1 MRRVLSVF
9 LTAVALL
16 AATGEAAAATATTTF
31 GVSVTVNSNCLVS
44 ASNLAFA
51 NYTPAGGNQTANTTV
66 SVRCTKGTAFTVA
79 LNGGST
85 SGGTVTQRLMT
96 NGGSPASTVQYNLY
110 TVANFATIWGD
121 GTGGTATVSGT
132 GNGVTVANAVA
143 ETVYG
148 ELVDS
153 ATNQVVPP
161 GNYSDTITVTVTY

>member
-1 MRRVLSVF
+1 MSRILGTF
-9 LTAVALL
+9 WATVALL
-16 AATGEAAAATATTTF
+16 GAAGSASALTATTTF
-31 GVSVTVNSNCLVS
+31 TVSVTVNSNCLVS
-44 ASNLAFA
+44 AANLAFP

-66 SVRCTKGTAFTVA
+66 SVRCTKGTPFTVA

-85 SGGTVTQRLMT
+85 AGGTVTQRLMT

-121 GTGGTATVSGT
+121 GTGGTATVAGT

-148 ELVDS
+148 ELIDS
-153 ATNQVVPP
+153 AANQGVPP
-161 GNYSDTITVTVTY
+161 GSYNDTITVTVTY

>member
-1 MRRVLSVF
+1 MSRILGTF
-9 LTAVALL
+9 WATAALL
-16 AATGEAAAATATTTF
+16 GAAGSASAATATTTF

-44 ASNLAFA
+44 AASLAFP

-66 SVRCTKGTAFTVA
+66 SVRCTKGTTFTVA

-85 SGGTVTQRLMT
+85 AGGTVTQRLMT
-96 NGGSPASTVQYNLY
+96 NGGAGTVQYNLY

-121 GTGGTATVSGT
+121 GTGGTSTVAGT

-148 ELVDS
+148 QLVDS
-153 ATNQVVPP
+153 AVNQVAPP
-161 GNYSDTITVTVTY
+161 GSYNDTITVTVTY

>member
-1 MRRVLSVF
+1 
-9 LTAVALL
+9 
-16 AATGEAAAATATTTF
+16 
-31 GVSVTVNSNCLVS
+31 
-44 ASNLAFA
+44 
-51 NYTPAGGNQTANTTV
+51 V

-85 SGGTVTQRLMT
+85 TGGTVTQRLMT